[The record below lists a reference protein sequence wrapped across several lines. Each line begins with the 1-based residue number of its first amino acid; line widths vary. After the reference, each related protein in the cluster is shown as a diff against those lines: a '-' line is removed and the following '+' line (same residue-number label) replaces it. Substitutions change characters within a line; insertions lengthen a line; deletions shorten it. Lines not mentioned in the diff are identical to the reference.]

1 MDSIPLALTY
11 DDVLLVPRFSSIQR
25 RRDVDCSAKFT
36 KQITLKTPF
45 VSANMDSVTESSM
58 AIAMAEYGGIGVI
71 HRFLPIP
78 AQVAEVTKVK
88 RYQSTVIDAPHTI
101 SANTTVGEAWRL
113 MEQLEIHGLPV
124 VDGQNK
130 LLGMLSNRDLRFAD
144 DDALVSER
152 MTPRERLVV
161 VPRDISTDKAK
172 QILSEHR
179 LEKLPQVDDQDCL
192 VGLFTARDL
201 SRESGFGRSTRDD
214 KGCLRVASAVGGS
227 G

>member
-58 AIAMAEYGGIGVI
+58 AIVMAEYGGIGVI

-88 RYQSTVIDAPHTI
+88 RYQSTVIDAPI
-101 SANTTVGEAWRL
+101 RFQPIQPLVK
-113 MEQLEIHGLPV
+113 HGV
-124 VDGQNK
+124 
-130 LLGMLSNRDLRFAD
+130 
-144 DDALVSER
+144 
-152 MTPRERLVV
+152 
-161 VPRDISTDKAK
+161 
-172 QILSEHR
+172 
-179 LEKLPQVDDQDCL
+179 
-192 VGLFTARDL
+192 
-201 SRESGFGRSTRDD
+201 
-214 KGCLRVASAVGGS
+214 
-227 G
+227 